1 MKELNTFRQFISEEK
16 DKKVSED
23 KIEAAIK
30 ATLKKEGGAAGI
42 DPLKK
47 AVKDLDVDTD
57 FDIEKF
63 LKKMSN
69 VEKHKNG
76 DYILTPLKENDEVLD
91 EILDETAFDG
101 FGDYRSKEEKEKQ
114 ALLDD
119 PIEEGTWD
127 LGSVAEMVKVLGKLN
142 QIRRMGAA
150 RGSVELENMDN
161 VLYRVFGDDEFH
173 DAIDSAKGTDDDDR
187 FNNFMGDA
195 QDRAKE
201 LYIDELKDAKER
213 GETGM
218 EFKPRFG
225 LEEEEDFETALP
237 GEKGYDS
244 TKLALSQAGIPE
256 GIGENDTVLDEIIG
270 EKKEEVKEGL
280 FDEIDMM
287 MDKLAVH
294 MSAEETL
301 RDLMGEF
308 EAISGGPKVLHM
320 ALKNLMMGAGLMEE
334 SLEEGKESLTKQI
347 MKKYPKKYKDEQAV
361 KDAAKEL
368 MKNPKFKVKGGIGP
382 VLQALLKGK

>member
-1 MKELNTFRQFISEEK
+1 MKELNIFRQFISEEK
-16 DKKVSED
+16 DEKVSED

-30 ATLKKEGGAAGI
+30 ATLEKEGGAAGI

-76 DYILTPLKENDEVLD
+76 DYILTPLKEGAYGDGSKD
-91 EILDETAFDG
+91 PFDSG
-101 FGDYRSKEEKEKQ
+101 EEAEGDNQEDIEESS
-114 ALLDD
+114 LN
-119 PIEEGTWD
+119 EGTWGY
-127 LGSVAEMVKVLGKLN
+127 GSKDQMLKALDKLN
-142 QIRRMGAA
+142 KIKQMGGVK
-150 RGSVELENMDN
+150 GSVELSKIDDM
-161 VLYRVFGDDEFH
+161 LYNVFGNDDFH
-173 DAIDSAKGTDDDDR
+173 DSIDQAKDAAIDDDQ
-187 FNNFMGDA
+187 FANYIGDA
-195 QDRAKE
+195 QAKGMKMLNDIYSDLEENDRA
-201 LYIDELKDAKER
+201 
-213 GETGM
+213 
-218 EFKPRFG
+218 
-225 LEEEEDFETALP
+225 
-237 GEKGYDS
+237 
-244 TKLALSQAGIPE
+244 
-256 GIGENDTVLDEIIG
+256 LDEIIG
-270 EKKEEVKEGL
+270 EEEEEIKEGL

-334 SLEEGKESLTKQI
+334 
-347 MKKYPKKYKDEQAV
+347 KDE
-361 KDAAKEL
+361 E
-368 MKNPKFKVKGGIGP
+368 
-382 VLQALLKGK
+382 